1 MKSTDERPRRVYR
14 YIPVHRLWQILATRS
29 LYFMRNSKWDDPFE
43 GFLAKQYCSITNK
56 NFFLLNAKKFFLCC
70 CRIEERD
77 HLWRNYTPNK
87 DGVLVTF
94 KTQEL
99 LAQQRQMECYPIK
112 YPKRHEIEVLLKKI
126 NRGQLHKDQLLSL
139 FFIKRRAFEPESE
152 IRFLIEDSTAKDDIK
167 EVDIE
172 PNMIIERVLFDPRMD
187 YETYKYHRQFIQ
199 DQFHILNI
207 VRSSLYDPERSFSTR

>member
-14 YIPVHRLWQILATRS
+14 YIPVHRFWQILATRR

-43 GFLAKQYCSITNK
+43 GFLVKQYCSITNA

-70 CRIEERD
+70 CSIEERD

-99 LAQQRQMECYPIK
+99 LAQQRQMECYLVK
-112 YPKRHEIEVLLKKI
+112 YPTRHEIEVLLKKI
-126 NRGQLHKDQLLSL
+126 NRGKLHGDQLLSL
-139 FFIKRRAFEPESE
+139 FFIKRRAFKPESE

-167 EVDIE
+167 GVDIE

-187 YETYKYHRQFIQ
+187 YETYKYHKQFIQ

-207 VRSSLYDPERSFSTR
+207 VRSSLYDPERSFPTR